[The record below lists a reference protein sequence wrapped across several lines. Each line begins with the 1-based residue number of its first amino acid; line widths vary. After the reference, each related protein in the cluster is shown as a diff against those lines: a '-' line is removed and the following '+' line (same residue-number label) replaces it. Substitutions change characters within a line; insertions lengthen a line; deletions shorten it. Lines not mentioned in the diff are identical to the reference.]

1 MSLQIPPGA
10 DNATTDDEAAAAF
23 MAMLRRIHETSGLTA
38 GQVAA
43 FSGLPRS
50 TAYRFISKQNNSL
63 PKNRNQVQAFLDAC
77 RVPERSATTILSMW
91 DEIRINGGGRDKSHI
106 LIEVPPDA
114 DAEPRPPSPATTL
127 LGDQGDDEDSAVT
140 LSARR
145 PDGRPDPDA
154 VEQLDAAPEDE
165 VVGSF
170 RSPSA
175 PPGTEFYAIVQPKFG
190 SSDRSTTS
198 LELRRIATKSG
209 PLAMTLLAIYAL
221 AGAAW
226 FSQNLSGGVIGFL
239 ATITVAAALL
249 AIAGRTLY
257 KSDSTGMT
265 TSKSIAAAGS
275 GAGVGL
281 LSWATVPILP
291 FAMFT
296 GFIVFTMAPRWFDRS
311 RWTKIASAPGV
322 FAAIASLW
330 CGAVLA
336 TTTASTGFPL
346 PGAVF
351 LGALTTITATVE
363 LAAYSPDKKK
373 PPPTP
378 TNPYLYIGSAD
389 SPQPRQRRTE

>member
-1 MSLQIPPGA
+1 
-10 DNATTDDEAAAAF
+10 

-50 TAYRFISKQNNSL
+50 TAYRFINKQNNSL

-77 RVPERSATTILSMW
+77 RVPERSAATILGMW

-114 DAEPRPPSPATTL
+114 DAESSPPSPTTTL
-127 LGDQGDDEDSAVT
+127 HEPGDDEDPAVT
-140 LSARR
+140 LSALR
-145 PDGRPDPDA
+145 PDGHPVPDA
-154 VEQLDAAPEDE
+154 AEQVDAAPEEE

-175 PPGTEFYAIVQPKFG
+175 PSGTEFYAIVQPKFG
-190 SSDRSTTS
+190 STDRNTAS
-198 LELRRIATKSG
+198 LELRRVATKCG

-239 ATITVAAALL
+239 ATVTVAAVLL

-257 KSDSTGMT
+257 KSDSIRMT
-265 TSKSIAAAGS
+265 ATKSIAAATS
-275 GAGVGL
+275 GIGVGL
-281 LSWATVPILP
+281 LSWVTVPIVP

-311 RWTKIASAPGV
+311 RWTKIASAPGI

-336 TTTASTGFPL
+336 TTTAATGFAL

-363 LAAYSPDKKK
+363 LAAYSPDKKR
-373 PPPTP
+373 PPPAS
-378 TNPYLYIGSAD
+378 TNPYLHIGSSD
-389 SPQPRQRRTE
+389 SLWQRRPE